1 MLDLFLDTERTAR
14 NLKGWRGPIM
24 MLCGF
29 GISLFGLFVT
39 YIQSLLLA
47 FARTVQLS
55 STPIDY
61 ISVGLMAVGFIA
73 TLYGLW
79 VYYKD
84 TMYQAWRVE
93 CGNHPYW

>member
-14 NLKGWRGPIM
+14 KLKGWRGPMM

-29 GISLFGLFVT
+29 GISLFGLVVA
-39 YIQSLLLA
+39 YIQSIFFE
-47 FARTVQLS
+47 FARTAQPTS
-55 STPIDY
+55 SQIDY
-61 ISVGLMAVGFIA
+61 ISLGFMAVGFIA
-73 TLYGLW
+73 MLYGFW

-93 CGNHPYW
+93 SGNHNW